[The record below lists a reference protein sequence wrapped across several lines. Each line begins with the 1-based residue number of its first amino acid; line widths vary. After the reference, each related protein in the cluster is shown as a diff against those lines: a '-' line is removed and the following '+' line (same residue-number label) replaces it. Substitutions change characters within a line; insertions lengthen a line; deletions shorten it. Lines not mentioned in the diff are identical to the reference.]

1 MSDMRQ
7 YTQLEGGGKVSQDG
21 TDEVWDEA
29 GMRRSRNRQRLN
41 IAGARFAFG
50 AAAVGFWEY
59 AARNLVDP
67 FWIGQPSEVVL
78 ILWDWISTGYII
90 RHFNATMSAMIL
102 GFFIGATVGIAV
114 GFLLGR
120 VRPLSLLLDP
130 FLTALYS
137 VPRIALAPL
146 FILWF
151 GIGTTSKMLLAAV
164 IVFFLSFR
172 STYAGVMAVDREL
185 VDVVNVMGA
194 GRLDRLVKV
203 IFPSSLAWIF
213 TGLKLCV
220 PYALAGTVVAEF
232 VASGRGLG
240 WLIRQASGVF
250 ATNRVFAGLVVLG
263 TIGFTLNLALD
274 AVEKRTSK
282 WRMTELA

>member
-1 MSDMRQ
+1 MS
-7 YTQLEGGGKVSQDG
+7 TQTQELRLQTTGSSKDG
-21 TDEVWDEA
+21 TDEVWDET
-29 GMRRSRNRQRLN
+29 GMRRSRNRQRLT
-41 IAGARFAFG
+41 IAASRLTFG
-50 AAAVGFWEY
+50 AAAVGFWEF
-59 AARNLVDP
+59 AARNLIDP
-67 FWIGQPSEVVL
+67 FWIGIPSEVVL
-78 ILWDWISTGYII
+78 ILWDWFSTGFII
-90 RHFNATMSAMIL
+90 MHFNATMQAMIQ
-102 GFFIGATVGIAV
+102 GFLIGSTVGIAT

-120 VRPLSLLLDP
+120 VRWLSVLLEP

-164 IVFFLSFR
+164 IVFFLSYR

-194 GRLDRLVKV
+194 GRRDRLLKV
-203 IFPSSLAWIF
+203 VFPSSLAWIF
-213 TGLKLCV
+213 TGLKLAI

-240 WLIRQASGVF
+240 FLIRQASGVF
-250 ATNRVFAGLVVLG
+250 ATNRVFAGLFILG
-263 TIGFTLNLALD
+263 AIGFTLNILLD
-274 AVEKRTSK
+274 IVEKRTSK
-282 WRMTELA
+282 WRMTELV

>member
-1 MSDMRQ
+1 MSGMTQ
-7 YTQLEGGGKVSQDG
+7 QTQLETTKISKDG

-29 GMRRSRNRQRLN
+29 GMRRSRNRQRLT
-41 IAGARFAFG
+41 IAVSRLAFAI
-50 AAAVGFWEY
+50 AVVSFWEF
-59 AARNLVDP
+59 AARNLIDP
-67 FWIGQPSEVVL
+67 FWIGIPSEVVL
-78 ILWDWISTGYII
+78 ILWDWFSTGFII
-90 RHFNATMSAMIL
+90 MHFNATMRAMIL
-102 GFFIGATVGIAV
+102 GFLIGAAVGIAT

-120 VRPLSLLLDP
+120 VRWLSLLLDP

-194 GRLDRLVKV
+194 GRWDRLLKV
-203 IFPSSLAWIF
+203 VFPSSLAWIF
-213 TGLKLCV
+213 TGLKLSV

-232 VASGRGLG
+232 VAAGRGLG

-250 ATNRVFAGLVVLG
+250 ATNRVFAGLIVLG
-263 TIGFTLNLALD
+263 AIGFTLNILLD
-274 AVEKRTSK
+274 TLEKRTSK
-282 WRMTELA
+282 WRMTELV